1 MTTTISKQEFG
12 EYLKNFDFKNLF
24 ITLGWNKDNTK
35 LPPIE
40 ENNELFTFNIEAE
53 KQGFSIISCHSENGT
68 IPLSFLRKKIDNRI
82 KALKHEHIII
92 FCSEESGEQVWLYNY
107 RVGDKYKVAEI
118 KYNINQ
124 DPERIYQRASGLI
137 FELDEEDNI
146 TISDVKLRVN
156 ANFAVNSEKVT
167 KKFYVEFSK
176 QHTNFVK
183 LIEGISDNTEKE
195 WYASIMLNRLMFC
208 YFIQKRSFFNNDKN
222 YLKNKLELISKQNGS
237 NQFYSFYKKFLTTL
251 FHKGLA
257 EPYSK
262 RDKETQELLGN
273 IPYLNGGI
281 FEIHEIE
288 QKYKY
293 IQIPDKAFD
302 NIFKL
307 FDQYE
312 WHLDT
317 RECAT
322 GNEISP
328 DVLGYIFEKYIN
340 DRAQMGAYY
349 TQEDI
354 TEYIS
359 RSSIIPFLFNAVEK
373 RLPNLFAENS
383 EVSQMLRNS
392 GDKYIFDAV
401 KKGAELDLPDY
412 IKEGID
418 TSKPN
423 LLERRK
429 RWNEPT
435 SEEFALP
442 TEIWRETVS
451 RLARYKEIKN
461 KIANSEISS
470 IEDFITY
477 NLDICTFA
485 KDLLDQTQSPQFIAY
500 FYQELKK
507 ITVLDPTCGS
517 GAFLFAALNI
527 LEDLYD
533 SCLSRM
539 EEFISSGIK
548 IEDKNTRTQ
557 EDFLKMSLNA

>member
-1 MTTTISKQEFG
+1 M
-12 EYLKNFDFKNLF
+12 
-24 ITLGWNKDNTK
+24 
-35 LPPIE
+35 
-40 ENNELFTFNIEAE
+40 
-53 KQGFSIISCHSENGT
+53 
-68 IPLSFLRKKIDNRI
+68 
-82 KALKHEHIII
+82 
-92 FCSEESGEQVWLYNY
+92 
-107 RVGDKYKVAEI
+107 
-118 KYNINQ
+118 
-124 DPERIYQRASGLI
+124 
-137 FELDEEDNI
+137 
-146 TISDVKLRVN
+146 N

-222 YLKNKLELISKQNGS
+222 YLKNKLELISKQNGN

-340 DRAQMGAYY
+340 DRAQMGAYF
-349 TQEDI
+349 DI
-354 TEYIS
+354 
-359 RSSIIPFLFNAVEK
+359 
-373 RLPNLFAENS
+373 
-383 EVSQMLRNS
+383 
-392 GDKYIFDAV
+392 
-401 KKGAELDLPDY
+401 
-412 IKEGID
+412 
-418 TSKPN
+418 
-423 LLERRK
+423 
-429 RWNEPT
+429 
-435 SEEFALP
+435 
-442 TEIWRETVS
+442 
-451 RLARYKEIKN
+451 
-461 KIANSEISS
+461 
-470 IEDFITY
+470 
-477 NLDICTFA
+477 
-485 KDLLDQTQSPQFIAY
+485 
-500 FYQELKK
+500 
-507 ITVLDPTCGS
+507 
-517 GAFLFAALNI
+517 
-527 LEDLYD
+527 
-533 SCLSRM
+533 
-539 EEFISSGIK
+539 
-548 IEDKNTRTQ
+548 
-557 EDFLKMSLNA
+557 